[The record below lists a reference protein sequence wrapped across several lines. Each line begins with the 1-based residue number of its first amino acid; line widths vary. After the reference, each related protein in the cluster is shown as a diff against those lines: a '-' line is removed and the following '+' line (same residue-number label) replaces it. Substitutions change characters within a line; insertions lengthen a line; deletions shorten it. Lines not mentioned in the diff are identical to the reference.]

1 MTKYIILFI
10 YVAINSF
17 LLILNWSLF
26 TQSNEL
32 NFGFG
37 VYYASPFILLQ
48 VLGLLSIVAFAAY
61 DGYKDLKSEIDKAT
75 YDKKIV
81 QLEKDAEITGIKN
94 QMKKAEP
101 AASLQF
107 KKQKKKAQIQT
118 MHMCL

>member
-26 TQSNEL
+26 SQSSEL

-37 VYYASPFILLQ
+37 VYYVSPFILIQ
-48 VLGLLSIVAFAAY
+48 ILGLLPLVAFAIY
-61 DGYKDLKSEIDKAT
+61 DGYKDLKSEIDKAS

-94 QMKKAEP
+94 QMEKAEHSAP
-101 AASLQF
+101 P
-107 KKQKKKAQIQT
+107 QIKET
-118 MHMCL
+118 EEEIHS

>member
-48 VLGLLSIVAFAAY
+48 VLGLLGIVAFAVY

-94 QMKKAEP
+94 QMKKAEHP
-101 AASLQF
+101 APPQI
-107 KKQKKKAQIQT
+107 KEQKEEAQI
-118 MHMCL
+118 